1 MITDDELRISNLSY
15 TNKDFVSIYPELL
28 DLAKSISP
36 KWNPTQTNESDPGL
50 VLLKLLAFIGDKTN
64 YNSDKNVLECFLPSA
79 TQDKSVRALCEMGG
93 YFPKYYRSAETRVSF
108 RYDGKKIDEE
118 GYKFKLPAFTTQV
131 SDEDGEVTYTLL
143 ENITFDESK
152 KVYSALAI
160 QGTFKDLE
168 GAGSN
173 GEIQLSDLDDLN
185 RVYLP
190 ESMVSENGVFVFSE
204 IDDTT
209 DYADSWLRVDNMNLV
224 APSTEKDGMV
234 YKVGYD
240 SEEGLPYVEFPSNI
254 ASLIGSGLIVKYC
267 VTSGADGN
275 VSAGALVKL
284 KSPVEFSV
292 YDNNNAATGVT
303 LNFSE
308 AGDSTAPDSSD
319 DESVSDYSDL
329 VVKNVASTANG
340 SDPDG
345 VDEAYNGFK
354 KTVGTFDTLVTCRDY
369 ANAIYNLEDKST
381 GDPLVSNAVVTD
393 RRTDVNY
400 STRVVT
406 FSELGESTKVLTDDM
421 SAYDLC
427 LYPMSPMAPAY
438 TADNYSESFKPL
450 TDTVEIEAALEN
462 SKSASHDYYDISSA
476 ETWAIKNYYGINAVI
491 STNSRVGI
499 FEQAEIKSAV
509 AKALMKAFNGR
520 QVDYGYEI
528 PFDSILKTIE
538 GADGRIKS
546 VSLAEPELRSV
557 VMDASGAE
565 TPVLQQEDGI
575 RKTYLTMLAKNVLAG
590 KVRLFE
596 YDDDFDVEFG
606 MSNISGT
613 NEHKASNIYKIETS
627 VTIPKS
633 SYEDGYTLKENE
645 VIQLIAQNL
654 NTKITYPAYTNYR
667 YEPGESGGVIKANTE
682 HVLKDTEKLLINYTD
697 SNGTV
702 HDIEYSAHN
711 IIDHSGADMEYVSNE
726 DVIIR
731 SSIDIEPISDGTK
744 SSTVIV
750 KNDKDYYYLPTN
762 ATIEDRRKASRKIDD
777 AQLFCYWSTSSADNA
792 LFTEGDL
799 RKSDNGT
806 ESWYERLLG
815 DNEYFAYTDSSKTEL
830 VILQSGTRLRY
841 MSGSI
846 DEKDWVCDK
855 ALLSDIT
862 SGGMSVFEDFNW
874 KVKAFNQHNLYVDD
888 MQILTLTEKD
898 KVKIAGLSKDI
909 TSKWQSLPSG
919 AEVTYKLFDESTTKT
934 LPMPT
939 DASASLKWQIRSRLD
954 LNCGPSKM
962 QKLYERQTVKF
973 YCNDDWKEGDERRD
987 ASSLVPDSPKTVEI
1001 NGSDSDD
1008 APYIMTNI
1016 AYNGVSGGDVDTVV
1030 ANISSDGTKYS
1041 LDLKALYFAYTETT
1055 YTKAAG
1061 DKSKLEWDGA
1071 YASIPLSSLKYDES
1085 GKASVNLPVLSDS
1098 AEHMLI
1104 MTYVSGDI
1112 TSASQSPV
1120 TISIDSLDTEG
1131 AGKSGNFIREM
1142 HNKSSNAYDQSVN
1155 ISTESAESSR
1165 ICVIE
1170 AKGITD
1176 EGKQLGKLAIN
1187 VAGKPSGT
1195 LNLILGKPR
1204 MVSTESGEAALNES
1218 FNLLDGEPSALMQ
1231 IIKELDSSIFYY
1243 NLPESQSMMDAD
1255 DLSNPSALWDR
1266 NNVYNRVTIGEID
1279 FGKDAFN
1286 VSVAKSSRK

>member
-108 RYDGKKIDEE
+108 RYDGKKIDNE
-118 GYKFKLPAFTTQV
+118 GYRFQFNAFDTQV
-131 SDEDGEVTYTLL
+131 TDEDGEVTYTLL
-143 ENITFDESK
+143 ENITFFESK

-173 GEIQLSDLDDLN
+173 GEVQLSDLDDSN

-190 ESMVSENGVFVFSE
+190 ESMVAENGVFVF
-204 IDDTT
+204 DDFTEGTT
-209 DYADSWLRVDNMNLV
+209 KYTSSWERVNNLNIV
-224 APSTEKDGMV
+224 APSTEKEGRV

-267 VTSGADGN
+267 VTSGANGN

-284 KSPVEFSV
+284 KSPVDFSV
-292 YDNNNAATGVT
+292 AGNNNAATGVT

-308 AGDSTAPDSSD
+308 AGDSPSSVSSD
-319 DESVSDYSDL
+319 DESASDYSDL
-329 VVKNVASTANG
+329 VVKNVASTVNG

-354 KTVGTFDTLVTCRDY
+354 KTIGTFDTLVTCRDY
-369 ANAIYNLEDKST
+369 ANAIYNMEDEST

-406 FSELGESTKVLTDDM
+406 FSELGKSTKVLTQDM

-427 LYPMSPMAPAY
+427 LYPMSPMAPSY

-450 TDTVEIEAALEN
+450 TDTVEIEAALEG
-462 SKSASHDYYDISSA
+462 SKSVSHDYYDISHA

-491 STNSRVGI
+491 ATSSKVGT

-538 GADGRIKS
+538 EADGRIKS

-557 VMDASGAE
+557 VMDAGGAE
-565 TPVLQQEDGI
+565 TSVLQEDNGI
-575 RKTYLTMLAKNVLAG
+575 RKTYLTMLAKNILAG

-596 YDDDFDVEFG
+596 YDDDFDVDFG
-606 MSNISGT
+606 MSNVSGGS
-613 NEHKASNIYKIETS
+613 EHKAANIYKIETS
-627 VTIPKS
+627 VTIPS
-633 SYEDGYTLKENE
+633 ASYKDGYILKENE
-645 VIQLIAQNL
+645 VVQLIAQNL
-654 NTKITYPAYTNYR
+654 STKITYPAYTNYR
-667 YEPGESGGVIKANTE
+667 YEPGDAGAKKIDKNTE
-682 HVLKDTEKLLINYTD
+682 HVLKGTEKLLINYTD
-697 SNGTV
+697 SNGVV
-702 HDIEYSAHN
+702 HDITYSGGG
-711 IIDHSGADMEYVSNE
+711 ITDSSGADMEYVTG
-726 DVIIR
+726 DPVIVKA
-731 SSIDIEPISDGTK
+731 SIDIEPITSENG
-744 SSTVIV
+744 STVQ
-750 KNDKDYYYLPTN
+750 KNTIPYYSLSTSD
-762 ATIEDRRKASRKIDD
+762 TIEDRRKASRKIDD
-777 AQLFCYWSTSSADNA
+777 AQLFCYWSTASAGNA
-792 LFTEGDL
+792 LFTE
-799 RKSDNGT
+799 DNRETDGNT
-806 ESWYERLLG
+806 TWYERLLG

-841 MSGSI
+841 ESSSLGN
-846 DEKDWVCDK
+846 DGDWTCDK
-855 ALLSDIT
+855 ALLSNIT

-874 KVKAFNQHNLYVDD
+874 KVKAFNQHNLCVDD
-888 MQILTLTEKD
+888 MQILTLAEKD
-898 KVKIAGLSKDI
+898 KIKITGLNNDI
-909 TSKWQSLPSG
+909 TSKWQSLPYG
-919 AEVTYKLFDESTTKT
+919 AAVEYKLFDESTTES

-939 DASASLKWQIRSRLD
+939 DGSSSLGWKVRSRLD

-962 QKLYERQTVKF
+962 QKLHARQSITF
-973 YCNDDWKEGDERRD
+973 HCNEDWKEGEEADEE
-987 ASSLVPDSPKTVEI
+987 SKLVPTSEKQVKI
-1001 NGSDSDD
+1001 AGSDSDD

-1016 AYNGVSGGDVDTVV
+1016 AYNGVSGGDVNTIV

-1041 LDLKALYFAYTETT
+1041 LDLKALYFAYAEAT
-1055 YTKAAG
+1055 YSKSNNES
-1061 DKSKLEWDGA
+1061 SKLEWKDS
-1071 YASIPLSSLKYDES
+1071 YASIPLSSLNYEDQNTAK
-1085 GKASVNLPVLSDS
+1085 VNLPVLSDN
-1098 AEHMLI
+1098 AEHLLL
-1104 MTYVSGDI
+1104 MTYISGDADGVSSSQVTI
-1112 TSASQSPV
+1112 TSNDTSGSPY
-1120 TISIDSLDTEG
+1120 E
-1131 AGKSGNFIREM
+1131 FIREL
-1142 HNKSSNAYDQSVN
+1142 HVDSPDYGSSVV
-1155 ISTESAESSR
+1155 ISPDSASGTSSM

-1170 AKGITD
+1170 AKGVIDDT
-1176 EGKQLGKLAIN
+1176 KQLGSLVIKVN
-1187 VAGKPSGT
+1187 GKPSGA
-1195 LNLILGKPR
+1195 LNLILGKPM
-1204 MVSTESGEAALNES
+1204 MVPTESSGEAALNES
-1218 FNLLDGEPSALMQ
+1218 FNLLGYEPSFLMKTV
-1231 IIKELDSSIFYY
+1231 KELDSSGIFYY

-1279 FGKDAFN
+1279 FGKGAFN